1 MKTLLLIDG
10 NAIMHRAYHALPP
23 FKTREGTPTNMIF
36 GFFSMIHKAITEY
49 NVDHVLIAFDTP
61 KPNFRQKMLKAYQ
74 AHRPKADDEFIQQIP
89 HLRDLIDKS
98 GIIRLEKD
106 GYEADDIIGTVAH
119 HYKNNSIRVFILTG
133 DKDILQ
139 LVDENVFVIAP
150 KIGLTNIDVYNHEQ
164 VINRM
169 GVAPDKIPDLK
180 ALIGDPSDNYPGA
193 RGIGPKTAIRLI
205 EQFGNVE
212 NLFKN
217 VDKIE
222 SEKVRKIIK
231 DHIEDIKLSKNL
243 ATIVCNVDIEI
254 PLEKTHFEGFNP
266 AMKSDMEKLQ
276 LFSLIRRFFD
286 EPQRKTTRLQE
297 PKQKKQKEENKDQL
311 GLF

>member
-23 FKTREGTPTNMIF
+23 FKTRDGTPTNMIF

-61 KPNFRQKMLKAYQ
+61 KPNFRQKMLESYQ

-89 HLRDLIDKS
+89 HLRELVDKS

-106 GYEADDIIGTVAH
+106 GYEADDIIGTVAA

-150 KIGLTNIDVYNHEQ
+150 KIGLTTIDVYNREQ
-164 VINRM
+164 VFAKM
-169 GVAPDKIPDLK
+169 GVAPDKIADLK

-193 RGIGPKTAIRLI
+193 RGIGPKTAIKLI
-205 EQFGNVE
+205 EQFGSIE
-212 NLFKN
+212 NMLKN
-217 VDKIE
+217 VDQIE
-222 SEKVRKIIK
+222 SDKVKEIIK
-231 DHIEDIKLSKNL
+231 KHKKDIELSKTL
-243 ATIVCNVDIEI
+243 ATIICDVKIDI
-254 PLEKTHFEGFNP
+254 PLEKTYFKSFNP
-266 AMKSDMEKLQ
+266 EMKELMKKLE
-276 LFSLIRRFFD
+276 LYTLMRRFF
-286 EPQRKTTRLQE
+286 EGEKPRKVRE
-297 PKQKKQKEENKDQL
+297 EKPKKKPEQNPNQTS
-311 GLF
+311 LF